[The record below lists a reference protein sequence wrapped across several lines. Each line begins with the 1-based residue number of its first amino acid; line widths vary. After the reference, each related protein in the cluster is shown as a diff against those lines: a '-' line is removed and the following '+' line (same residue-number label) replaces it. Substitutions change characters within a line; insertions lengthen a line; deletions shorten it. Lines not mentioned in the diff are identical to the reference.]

1 MKDSILSGL
10 IFLSALIFSFK
21 INAQNKDFNNYY
33 FNDYIT
39 FHSLETFINSN
50 QIFIYD
56 EKRQIDTDDLKYE
69 YKDGSILKTIQ
80 VLHEIPKIKNYLLLS
95 DYIINDNLAV
105 ISFADSNK
113 KKYIIYTFKRKNKD
127 DKRWSLLSIYN
138 GSMN

>member
-113 KKYIIYTFKRKNKD
+113 KIYHIHF
-127 DKRWSLLSIYN
+127 
-138 GSMN
+138 